1 MFPTVATVQ
10 HPKHIPLPYHPV
22 VKRIFIS
29 GGTGYIGRAITPRLL
44 ASGHQVTIL
53 VRPGSEGKAPPGAKV
68 VIGDALA
75 ASTFDCSGADTFL
88 HLVGAPH
95 PAPWKGQ
102 QFRSVDLPALHASV
116 EAAVRARVGHFI
128 FLSVAQPAPVMRAYV
143 DVRQQ
148 CERIVRQAGLS
159 ATIVRPW
166 YVLGPGHRWPLALLP
181 FYKAAEHIS
190 SLREGARRLGLVT
203 LEQMVETLVWAI
215 ENPPARI
222 RVLEVPEILNRGVHL
237 AARV

>member
-1 MFPTVATVQ
+1 
-10 HPKHIPLPYHPV
+10 
-22 VKRIFIS
+22 
-29 GGTGYIGRAITPRLL
+29 
-44 ASGHQVTIL
+44 
-53 VRPGSEGKAPPGAKV
+53 
-68 VIGDALA
+68 
-75 ASTFDCSGADTFL
+75 
-88 HLVGAPH
+88 
-95 PAPWKGQ
+95 
-102 QFRSVDLPALHASV
+102 
-116 EAAVRARVGHFI
+116 
-128 FLSVAQPAPVMRAYV
+128 MRAYV